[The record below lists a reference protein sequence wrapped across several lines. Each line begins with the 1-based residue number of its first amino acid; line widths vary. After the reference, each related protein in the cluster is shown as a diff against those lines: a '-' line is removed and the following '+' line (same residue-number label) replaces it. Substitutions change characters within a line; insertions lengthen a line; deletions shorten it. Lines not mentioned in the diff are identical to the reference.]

1 MNTAIA
7 TSVALSILRHLLV
20 LAGAAVFVEKHD
32 SELANLAGLIVAAGA
47 ALYGAWN
54 ARQQQRAKLELSEAV
69 EQARSE
75 TQILMKTQANAAG
88 SQTP

>member
-7 TSVALSILRHLLV
+7 TSVALSILRHVLV
-20 LAGAAVFVEKHD
+20 IAGAAVFVDKHE

-54 ARQQQRAKLELSEAV
+54 ARQQQRAKLDLADAV

-75 TQILMKTQANAAG
+75 TQTLMKTQANPPG

>member
-1 MNTAIA
+1 MNNAIA
-7 TSVALSILRHLLV
+7 TSVALSIVRHVLV

-32 SELANLAGLIVAAGA
+32 SELANLSGLIVAAGA

-54 ARQQQRAKLELSEAV
+54 ARQQQRAKLALADAV

-75 TQILMKTQANAAG
+75 TQSLRKNQANTSEG
-88 SQTP
+88 KTV

>member
-20 LAGAAVFVEKHD
+20 LAGAAVFAEKHESD
-32 SELANLAGLIVAAGA
+32 LANLAGLIVAAGA

-54 ARQQQRAKLELSEAV
+54 ARQQQRVKMELTEALAKH
-69 EQARSE
+69 
-75 TQILMKTQANAAG
+75 
-88 SQTP
+88 QT

>member
-1 MNTAIA
+1 MNNAIA